1 MLCLEMACQAGRLN
15 ERRHFSL
22 LGTHT
27 GYLLKLK
34 ICVFHPFWAFL
45 SHCLLTAFLLVLILF
60 LYSSYPLLQVL
71 TSFSKFLIFT
81 SLCLILHN
89 LLRSLTSLIF
99 FQSIF

>member
-45 SHCLLTAFLLVLILF
+45 SHCLLTYCFF
-60 LYSSYPLLQVL
+60 PCSYFITLQVL
-71 TSFSKFLIFT
+71 SSVT
-81 SLCLILHN
+81 SLN
-89 LLRSLTSLIF
+89 IF
-99 FQSIF
+99 FEFSCLYLSVSDPA